1 VAAVVGG
8 ILALGAFVAVTRD
21 SGGGSDDELLAVMV
35 ATTNERTNGVVT
47 DVEAECMADSVVR
60 SVGRDR
66 LVDLGALDG
75 VDALQALTTPE
86 RQLAVP
92 RAFDCLEDDRV
103 LDVMVAT
110 WPPEAP
116 AGLGAEVAPCVYQRW
131 WDGLGRETVVHLYT
145 SLMAPEPPAL
155 DETLEPADFDTATE
169 ALSACQV
176 ESGSPPAP

>member
-8 ILALGAFVAVTRD
+8 LLALGGFVAVTRD
-21 SGGGSDDELLAVMV
+21 GGGSDDELLAVMV

-47 DVEAECMADSVVR
+47 GLEAECMADSVVR
-60 SVGRDR
+60 SVGRER

-86 RQLAVP
+86 RVLAVP

-110 WPPEAP
+110 WPEEPP
-116 AGLGAEVAPCVYQRW
+116 TGLGPELAPCIYQRW
-131 WDGLGRETVVHLYT
+131 WQGLGRETVVHLYT

-155 DETLEPADFDTATE
+155 DEALEPADFDTATD
-169 ALSACQV
+169 AVSACQL
-176 ESGSPPAP
+176 ENQGSAPG